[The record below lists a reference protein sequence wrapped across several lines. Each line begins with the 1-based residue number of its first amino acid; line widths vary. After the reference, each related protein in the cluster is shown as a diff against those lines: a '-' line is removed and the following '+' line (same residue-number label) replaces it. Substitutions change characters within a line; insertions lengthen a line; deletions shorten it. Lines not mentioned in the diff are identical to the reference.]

1 MFSNHSSSR
10 RRPPGPIKFLFFLGF
25 IALALLVL
33 GNVIMFLWNEIL
45 VETTGVQPLNFW
57 KAVGLLLL
65 SRILVGG
72 LRFGGSKRSWSEKRK
87 QYKSRWKNKWM
98 DMSDEE
104 RSEFKEKWKERCSK
118 K

>member
-1 MFSNHSSSR
+1 MFNNPSSNRH
-10 RRPPGPIKFLFFLGF
+10 RPPGPVKFLFVLGF

-33 GNVIMFLWNEIL
+33 GNVIMFLWNTIL

-57 KAVGLLLL
+57 KAIGLLLL

-72 LRFGGSKRSWSEKRK
+72 FRFGGPKRSWSEKRRE
-87 QYKSRWKNKWM
+87 YKNHWKSKWM
-98 DMSDEE
+98 QMSDED
-104 RSEFKEKWKERCSK
+104 RAAFKEKWKERCSK